1 MTILNTIIEWAMQLP
16 WLKQFTKSTDD
27 STPSSSFIPTLW
39 RNPRGWGNHISW
51 FNWENREVVGHKQRT
66 PKVGD
71 LLLMEMKS
79 DRIGVFRFIEIDQQR
94 DPPDMFFG
102 KVEDVGY
109 DGDEHVKPILAKS
122 KRPEK
127 VMFLR

>member
-1 MTILNTIIEWAMQLP
+1 
-16 WLKQFTKSTDD
+16 
-27 STPSSSFIPTLW
+27 
-39 RNPRGWGNHISW
+39 
-51 FNWENREVVGHKQRT
+51 
-66 PKVGD
+66 
-71 LLLMEMKS
+71 MEMKS